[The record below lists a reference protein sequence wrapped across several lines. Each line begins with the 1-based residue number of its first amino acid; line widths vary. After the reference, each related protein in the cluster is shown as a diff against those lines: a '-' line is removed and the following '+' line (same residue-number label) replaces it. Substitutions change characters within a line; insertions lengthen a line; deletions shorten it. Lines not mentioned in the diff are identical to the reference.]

1 MTRHDTT
8 RTARTARTTH
18 DTRHTHDTQQ
28 QNLFNSLQA
37 ITVPEKNFTVLR
49 DRMSTSAPPK
59 IPYIGT
65 SLADLTFIED
75 GNPDYH
81 DGLINFT
88 KRHLL
93 FGIFF
98 NHLHP

>member
-1 MTRHDTT
+1 
-8 RTARTARTTH
+8 
-18 DTRHTHDTQQ
+18 
-28 QNLFNSLQA
+28 
-37 ITVPEKNFTVLR
+37 VPEKNFTVLR
-49 DRMSTSAPPK
+49 DRMASAATPK

-81 DGLINFT
+81 DELINFT

-93 FGIFF
+93 FSTSSPSFSIINYLFF
-98 NHLHP
+98 PFYFLSEYKMI

>member
-1 MTRHDTT
+1 LRVATDT
-8 RTARTARTTH
+8 
-18 DTRHTHDTQQ
+18 DLCVCVVCVVCLSHTQH
-28 QNLFNSLQA
+28 QNQFNTLQA

-75 GNPDYH
+75 GNPDFH

-93 FGIFF
+93 FGAPASLSPLPS
-98 NHLHP
+98 H